1 MNNQEKTI
9 ASINNS
15 SHETKTIQISSLDET
30 ASEREYTSGHEIMK
44 HLRIAY
50 DKLTT
55 EELSVHEWVK
65 YYLLIQRTRPIMTT
79 EMTIAF
85 ADLLK
90 NAKVKI
96 LNIGQEDIYTAYL
109 EDLDTNL
116 GLTTPEELSR

>member
-9 ASINNS
+9 ASVNNS

-30 ASEREYTSGHEIMK
+30 VSEREYASGREIMK
-44 HLRIAY
+44 QLRTIY
-50 DKLTT
+50 NSITT
-55 EELSVHEWVK
+55 EELTLNEWVK
-65 YYLLIQRTRPIMTT
+65 DYLFLKRVHPIMTT

-96 LNIGQEDIYTAYL
+96 LNIGQEDIYTAFL
-109 EDLDTNL
+109 AELDTSF
-116 GLTTPEELSR
+116 GLTTTEELSR